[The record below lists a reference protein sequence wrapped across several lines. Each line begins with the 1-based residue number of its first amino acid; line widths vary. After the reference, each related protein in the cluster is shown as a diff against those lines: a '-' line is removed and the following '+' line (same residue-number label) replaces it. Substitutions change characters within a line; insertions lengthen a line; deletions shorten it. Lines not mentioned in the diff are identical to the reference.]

1 MQPRLIAVAALVP
14 ILAATT
20 ACGGSDADHAQR
32 ANRRLAGAAGTAV
45 GQASIP
51 ERAVAALRLDEAK
64 AERRGTFSVAGMPH
78 VVFVAPSAK
87 ATTCVLDVAEQHV
100 GAGCSPGLF
109 ASHELA
115 WTEGF
120 DGGPSKATIRTLRIA
135 GVASRRVVGVAVE
148 LSDGRRIP
156 VALTPG
162 RAFMYEADPD
172 DVHAGT
178 LPAALLALDG
188 VRVLDRVEL
197 PGLPSA

>member
-1 MQPRLIAVAALVP
+1 
-14 ILAATT
+14 
-20 ACGGSDADHAQR
+20 
-32 ANRRLAGAAGTAV
+32 
-45 GQASIP
+45 
-51 ERAVAALRLDEAK
+51 
-64 AERRGTFSVAGMPH
+64 
-78 VVFVAPSAK
+78 VFVAPSAK